1 MSSDPAPRTWW
12 QTAPGIIT
20 AVTGLVTAV
29 GGLLTILVQAG
40 VIGPAKGPRT
50 DADDAKPASVT
61 QSAVAARQDASPAD
75 LEGGLERANIQLG
88 VGDAAHIAEVRRY
101 MSDPDGAYA
110 RLAQASLDVLG
121 GRRLKRRGYL
131 DMIDKWYT
139 KAVGENRYLSEGGGI
154 RRQELMDAMLNAA
167 NEIDGIQAASFDDIV
182 TNGR

>member
-1 MSSDPAPRTWW
+1 M
-12 QTAPGIIT
+12 IT
-20 AVTGLVTAV
+20 AITGLVTAV

-40 VIGPAKGPRT
+40 VIGSAKAPRSN
-50 DADDAKPASVT
+50 ADPAKPAAVT
-61 QSAVAARQDASPAD
+61 QSAVIAGQDTSPAD
-75 LEGGLERANIQLG
+75 LEGALERANIQLG
-88 VGDAAHIAEVRRY
+88 AGDAAHIAEVRRY

-154 RRQELMDAMLNAA
+154 RHRELMDAMLNAA
-167 NEIDGIQAASFDDIV
+167 NEIDGTQAASLDDIV

>member
-20 AVTGLVTAV
+20 AITGLVTAV

-61 QSAVAARQDASPAD
+61 QSAVAAREDASPAD

-88 VGDAAHIAEVRRY
+88 VGGAAHIAEVRRY
-101 MSDPDGAYA
+101 MRDPDGAYA

-139 KAVGENRYLSEGGGI
+139 KAVGENRYLSEGGSI

-167 NEIDGIQAASFDDIV
+167 NEIDGTQAASFDDIV
-182 TNGR
+182 MNGR